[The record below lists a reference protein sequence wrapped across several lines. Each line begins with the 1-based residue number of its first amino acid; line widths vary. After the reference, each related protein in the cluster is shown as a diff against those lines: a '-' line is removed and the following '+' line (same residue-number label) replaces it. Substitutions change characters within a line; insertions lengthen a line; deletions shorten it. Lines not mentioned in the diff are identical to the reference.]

1 MEKKFG
7 DLDITLYICIT
18 MMMRNTHIKAD
29 WETHQFFMKCRDKL
43 SFPMA
48 GPNLLVGA
56 FMPGGLQRIGSPQI
70 LIIGVSSYPFDVAF
84 IPMPVQPIVAS
95 PASPC
100 F

>member
-1 MEKKFG
+1 
-7 DLDITLYICIT
+7 
-18 MMMRNTHIKAD
+18 
-29 WETHQFFMKCRDKL
+29 
-43 SFPMA
+43 
-48 GPNLLVGA
+48 
-56 FMPGGLQRIGSPQI
+56 MPGGLQRIGSPQI

>member
-1 MEKKFG
+1 
-7 DLDITLYICIT
+7 
-18 MMMRNTHIKAD
+18 MMRNNHIKAD
-29 WETHQFFMKCRDKL
+29 WETHQIFMKCRDKL